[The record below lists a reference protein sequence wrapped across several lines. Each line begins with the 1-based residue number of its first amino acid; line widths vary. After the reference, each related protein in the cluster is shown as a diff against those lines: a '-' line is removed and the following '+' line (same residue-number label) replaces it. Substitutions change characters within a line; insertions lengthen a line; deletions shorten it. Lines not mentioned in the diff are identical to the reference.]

1 MEVNMNVQQETS
13 NASRNGE
20 LSKIDRQ
27 STTLTKKNELPSAK
41 VHNLS
46 SKIDELR
53 PKTMSSEKAM
63 FLAPNRKVHREES
76 ASLTVKTER
85 ELNESFVSSQGIK
98 LTAAAKDLSDEK
110 WRLLYEDIFKP
121 LDFYSILHERRKEL
135 CSD

>member
-1 MEVNMNVQQETS
+1 MNVQRETS
-13 NASRNGE
+13 KTSRNDK

-41 VHNLS
+41 VHGLS
-46 SKIDELR
+46 PKIDELR
-53 PKTMSSEKAM
+53 PKTMFPEQAM

-76 ASLTVKTER
+76 ASLTLKTER
-85 ELNESFVSSQGIK
+85 ELNESFVLSQGIK

-121 LDFYSILHERRKEL
+121 LDFYAILHERRKEL
-135 CSD
+135 CPD